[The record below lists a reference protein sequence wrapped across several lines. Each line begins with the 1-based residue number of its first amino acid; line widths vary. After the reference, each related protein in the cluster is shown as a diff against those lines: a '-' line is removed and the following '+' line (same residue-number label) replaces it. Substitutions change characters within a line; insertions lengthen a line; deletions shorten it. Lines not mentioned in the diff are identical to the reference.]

1 MTHFLALAFK
11 LCFDLTGIESA
22 LVLFIVPLYYSLSG
36 TATLRVAL
44 QSSFS
49 SLNTYLN
56 RIVCVGVCVYIY
68 IFFLICFFSQ
78 CCCVCEALKL

>member
-36 TATLRVAL
+36 TATVRVAL

-49 SLNTYLN
+49 SLNASLN
-56 RIVCVGVCVYIY
+56 RMCVCVLIWV
-68 IFFLICFFSQ
+68 FFQ

>member
-56 RIVCVGVCVYIY
+56 RIVCVGVCVCIY
-68 IFFLICFFSQ
+68 KYFF
-78 CCCVCEALKL
+78 